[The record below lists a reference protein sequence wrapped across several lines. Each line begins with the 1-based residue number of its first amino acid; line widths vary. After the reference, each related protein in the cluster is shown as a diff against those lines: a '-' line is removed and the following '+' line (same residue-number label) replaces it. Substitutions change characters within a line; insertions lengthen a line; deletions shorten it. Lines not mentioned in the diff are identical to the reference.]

1 MDKIDLRDVVLRTF
15 LEYGIN
21 ECSENDLTK
30 IDLAECAE
38 AIVEKLTLHDVSGLL
53 LAKRRLYSM
62 LIEKDGGKNES
73 GLTDNE
79 IELMYLLSCD
89 KQIQDYLTECNNR

>member
-21 ECSENDLTK
+21 ECPENDLTK

-38 AIVEKLTLHDVSGLL
+38 AIVEKLTLHDVSESVATEYAEFCVRCDREKLPLL
-53 LAKRRLYSM
+53 CLEDY
-62 LIEKDGGKNES
+62 I
-73 GLTDNE
+73 
-79 IELMYLLSCD
+79 
-89 KQIQDYLTECNNR
+89 KQYCC